1 MTLQLQSIMSTR
13 IVSVAYDDKLSEVKQ
28 IFDSMKFH
36 HVLVVEHGKLHG
48 VISDRDLLRALS
60 PFIGK
65 LAETARDAGTLD
77 KRAHQIMSRDLVTL
91 PPDASV
97 ADAVDLFL
105 TRSISCLPVVD
116 SQQRPVGIVSWRD
129 VLRALRPE

>member
-13 IVSVAYDDKLSEVKQ
+13 LVSVAYDDKLSEVKQ

-65 LAETARDAGTLD
+65 LAETARDAGT
-77 KRAHQIMSRDLVTL
+77 KVRGPHRGRSR
-91 PPDASV
+91 
-97 ADAVDLFL
+97 
-105 TRSISCLPVVD
+105 C
-116 SQQRPVGIVSWRD
+116 
-129 VLRALRPE
+129 